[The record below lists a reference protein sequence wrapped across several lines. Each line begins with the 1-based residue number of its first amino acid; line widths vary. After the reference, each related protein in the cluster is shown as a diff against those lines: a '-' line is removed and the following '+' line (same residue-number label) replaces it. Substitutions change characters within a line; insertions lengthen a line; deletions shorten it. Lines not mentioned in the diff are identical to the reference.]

1 MNTWYWIFEYG
12 KVFCGYIFLMFLWPS
27 AVFGRHLS
35 KKTRTYR
42 FSFCVT
48 VQIVIV
54 NTVVLGL
61 GIFHMLY
68 QPVVI
73 FLFYGGF
80 VLALLQ
86 RIRQRFHFQDQK
98 KMRKYSLS
106 AVRLRM
112 KESISEF
119 WEGIYHLLRAHSLLL
134 AVVMFGLVYF
144 SYGAFQVHSYGF
156 GDLYVHHEWINGLR
170 EGKIFSGGVYPAAMH
185 CFVYCMNILFGIQV
199 NSILIYLQCIH
210 VAVLFFSAYILLREI
225 FCWRYTPIFVFMMF
239 LTLDLANADQ
249 IQSMSRLQITLPQ
262 EFGLH
267 TVFLC
272 AFHLIEYLKNT
283 NFVFWG
289 GKLSK
294 CYWDKN
300 LFLFMMSVSAVAMTH
315 FHTMI
320 MTFLVCI
327 SFAVFAWKKI
337 MSREYLIPLA
347 AAVVSAGMIAAV
359 PMASA
364 LASGI
369 PFNDSITWAVNA
381 MSGEESRSLR
391 EQKNISEEADVRE
404 DGVPG
409 IERKEVSITAS
420 VIDRFIHIYENGY
433 AALYGA
439 GRAKWVAFLTMTVAI
454 FCCRV
459 LRKREEGLLGNIC
472 SGYPPAILVSF
483 LYILVYAAPM
493 VGLPDIIPE
502 GRFFVP
508 GHMMTL
514 AIVLMPADIMF
525 SIMELCCGVAFLKIM
540 TLLSVAGIYVTTLV
554 TGSYRGYLFYELTR
568 YESVVSVTESI
579 KDSFPQSSYTVVAP
593 TDEVQSLIGYGWHEE
608 LLNFVEQ
615 CESDAYTLPSEH
627 VFVYVEKR
635 PLLYAQ
641 CYFLQGSYWLGCE
654 KYLEP
659 YWEVY
664 SEKYPDSAASQSPE
678 IIASEISKKEARKN
692 IPEYTNPW
700 LMYKQLESRTIVES
714 KAYEWCHKFS
724 EIHPAEMNI
733 YYEDDDFVCYYFR
746 QDTASLYNLALGME

>member
-1 MNTWYWIFEYG
+1 MDTWYWIFEYG

-27 AVFGRHLS
+27 VVFGRHLS

-61 GIFHMLY
+61 GVFHMLY
-68 QPVVI
+68 QPVII

-80 VLALLQ
+80 VLAFLQ
-86 RIRQRFHFQDQK
+86 TMRQRLHTAGLN
-98 KMRKYSLS
+98 KMRGYKLS
-106 AVRLRM
+106 AVRLRV
-112 KESISEF
+112 KESISVY
-119 WEGIYHLLRAHSLLL
+119 WQNACCLLKKHGFLLT
-134 AVVMFGLVYF
+134 VVIFGMVYF

-185 CFVYCMNILFGIQV
+185 CFVYCMNVFFGIQV

-225 FCWRYTPIFVFMMF
+225 FCWMYTPIFVFMMF

-262 EFGLH
+262 EFCLY

-272 AFHLIEYLKNT
+272 AFHLVVYLKNT
-283 NFVFWG
+283 NLIFHR

-300 LFLFMMSVSAVAMTH
+300 LFLFMMSVSSVAMTH
-315 FHTMI
+315 FHTAI
-320 MTFLVCI
+320 MAFLVCI

-337 MSREYLIPLA
+337 WSREYLIPLA
-347 AAVVSAGMIAAV
+347 AAVFGACVIAVV
-359 PMASA
+359 PMAAA

-369 PFNDSITWAVNA
+369 PFNYSINWAVNA
-381 MSGEESRSLR
+381 MSGEEGRSLR
-391 EQKNISEEADVRE
+391 EQKNVPEEKDGRE
-404 DGVPG
+404 AGDPE

-420 VIDRFIHIYENGY
+420 VVNIFIKIYKDGY
-433 AALYGA
+433 AALYGTGA
-439 GRAKWVAFLTMTVAI
+439 AKWVVLLTVVDGV
-454 FCCRV
+454 FCCGV
-459 LRKREEGLLGNIC
+459 LRKRKEGVLSDIC
-472 SGYPPAILVSF
+472 SGYLPVILVSF

-493 VGLPDIIPE
+493 IGLPDMIPE

-514 AIVLMPADIMF
+514 AVVLMPADVIF
-525 SIMELCCGVAFLKIM
+525 SLTGFFCRFTILKVTSI
-540 TLLSVAGIYVTTLV
+540 LSVAGIYVAAIL
-554 TGSYRGYLFYELTR
+554 TGNYRGYLFYQLTR

-579 KDSFPQSSYTVVAP
+579 KKEFPRRSYTVIAP
-593 TDEVQSLIGYGWHEE
+593 TDEVQPLIGYGWHEE

-615 CESDAYTLPSEH
+615 CEGNSYTLPTEY

-635 PLLYAQ
+635 PLFYAQ
-641 CYFLQGSYWLGCE
+641 CHFLQGPSWLGGE

-664 SEKYPDSAASQSPE
+664 SEKYPGSQASQSPE
-678 IIASEISKKEARKN
+678 IIASVVSKKEAQKN
-692 IPEYTNPW
+692 IPEYTNSW
-700 LMYKQLESRTIVES
+700 LMYSLIENRTILES
-714 KAYEWCHKFS
+714 KAYEWCREFS
-724 EIHPAEMNI
+724 EIHPVEMDI